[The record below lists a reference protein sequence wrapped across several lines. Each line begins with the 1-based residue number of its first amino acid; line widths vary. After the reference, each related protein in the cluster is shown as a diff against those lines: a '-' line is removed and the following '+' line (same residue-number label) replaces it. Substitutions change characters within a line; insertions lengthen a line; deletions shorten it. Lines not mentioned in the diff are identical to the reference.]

1 MLASW
6 SRKRGRRIWNR
17 VGLKPFSTFLHPTK
31 KREQRKRILQTI
43 MLTSTPNFEQVTVSY
58 RSRRVWSTMYLY
70 RPVIGAAHQSVFLAT
85 KGLDG
90 VSAREN
96 LIVSQHIDWW
106 NIQQKY
112 RLSLLE
118 FKEASRVTHAA
129 GFANDKSIITSTI
142 ISGSGSFLCAKTV
155 TLFHLQTASK
165 TIVWTTVQQKIS
177 AKI

>member
-1 MLASW
+1 
-6 SRKRGRRIWNR
+6 
-17 VGLKPFSTFLHPTK
+17 
-31 KREQRKRILQTI
+31 
-43 MLTSTPNFEQVTVSY
+43 
-58 RSRRVWSTMYLY
+58 MYLY

-96 LIVSQHIDWW
+96 LIVSQQIDWW

-112 RLSLLE
+112 QLSLLE
-118 FKEASRVTHAA
+118 FKEASRVSHAA

-177 AKI
+177 AKIKKNDSAMKFVPRLYQKSKPQLIAFFTVTVMKYDVRRATVMTRPLADYRLKVHCQICRIW